1 MQTRRVRPCC
11 ISSVSP
17 APGRTQNLEAERQA
31 DNMAAIRA
39 EQAWR
44 ITRER
49 RVFALSGE
57 WVGRIED
64 VRDSPADGG
73 LTGILRVRRRYG
85 GRVALPW
92 ADSSRPTASSWPQ
105 RQPRS
110 LKRRETDRS
119 RPEEVAPCASF
130 ARSGKRAKIGSY
142 G

>member
-1 MQTRRVRPCC
+1 LYKLRQ
-11 ISSVSP
+11 
-17 APGRTQNLEAERQA
+17 PGPRSHPEPWGRASGRQHGC
-31 DNMAAIRA
+31 NPA

-110 LKRRETDRS
+110 LKRR
-119 RPEEVAPCASF
+119 
-130 ARSGKRAKIGSY
+130 
-142 G
+142 